1 MLIERLIKLYFSQK
15 YGRKGFIMK
24 VNHNSELYTNC
35 VFLGGTCADSTW
47 RKELISK
54 LKDSVPYFDPQVPD
68 WTPEDAEREDA
79 CKLVAGINVF
89 VITGDALS
97 TYSGFEISE
106 EAHRAP
112 EKLVFATVGELPANQ
127 VKGIEKIKKALRS
140 KGCRVCKS
148 LDEIAEILN
157 QAY

>member
-1 MLIERLIKLYFSQK
+1 
-15 YGRKGFIMK
+15 MK
-24 VNHNSELYTNC
+24 INDNSERYNNC

-47 RKELISK
+47 RTDLIRMFKE
-54 LKDSVPYFDPQVPD
+54 SVPYFDPQVPD

-79 CKLVAGINVF
+79 CKPVAGINVF
-89 VITGDALS
+89 VITVEALG
-97 TYSGFEISE
+97 TYSGFEICE

-127 VKGIEKIKKALRS
+127 EKGIAKIKKALS
-140 KGCRVCKS
+140 AMGCRVCET
-148 LDEIAEILN
+148 LEEIAEIVN

>member
-1 MLIERLIKLYFSQK
+1 MGVYSQVLQ
-15 YGRKGFIMK
+15 GRKGFLMK
-24 VNHNSELYTNC
+24 VNDNKSLYNNC

-47 RKELISK
+47 RAELISM

-79 CKLVAGINVF
+79 CKPVAGINVF
-89 VITGDALS
+89 VITGDALG
-97 TYSGFEISE
+97 TYSGFEICE

-112 EKLVFATVGELPANQ
+112 EKLVFATVGDLPENQ
-127 VKGIEKIKKALRS
+127 VKGIAKIKKALVA
-140 KGCRVCKS
+140 KGCRVCEN
-148 LDEIAEILN
+148 LEEIAEILN